1 MNGHRPPT
9 PGVAATPEADPYP
22 SPRRRFGAR
31 FDVAVSRAFFT
42 VVSHALGPYQ
52 TAILRIGIAATWLF
66 FLLREIPHRHELYG
80 PESPWSFSL
89 AERLIDGNKAFTV
102 LLWSDSGLWFEAV
115 YFFAVAAS
123 LGLLLGW
130 RTRTM
135 SVFFMIGV
143 FSLQNRSVFMGDGGD
158 NVIHLMALYLI
169 FTRCAQVW
177 SLDARRARR
186 KDAALREGADPDSQP
201 DRTGVVLLVITG
213 SVLMLGTAFG
223 KFSIGWGLFFW
234 TLWMVQLGWF
244 VLHRVGTGEPR
255 SLATAVSN
263 LVHNAALLVIMAEVC
278 LIYATAGWYKVQGSR
293 WQDGTATWYPL
304 HLDYFAPWPALND
317 LLGASGLVILI
328 LTYGTV
334 IVQVA
339 FPFTLFNRKVKNVLL
354 ALMIVEHI
362 SIAFILGLPFFS
374 MAMIAIDAVFLPTV
388 FLLWL
393 GARTNNVRLRLRR
406 RLPARETP
414 AQADEPDPGDD
425 LEAVRNDHAPETTSS
440 AR

>member
-123 LGLLLGW
+123 LGPLLGW

>member
-9 PGVAATPEADPYP
+9 PGAAATPEADPYP

>member
-9 PGVAATPEADPYP
+9 PGAAATPEADPSP